1 MASAVGAVALAAELE
16 RLKRVI
22 DTLVVEAARCADVSP
37 LAEAARCVWRTSEE
51 IARLSPGGLATGRLP
66 LVNDE
71 LEAIRRDT
79 GDAISRIVDAA
90 DRLLALDF
98 SHPETAAAA
107 VTEEAIG
114 ILEACCVGDI
124 TNQRVT
130 KAAGI
135 LEVVRD
141 RVRLFAEA
149 CGDTAPESETA
160 ADVATREGLLFGPE
174 AEAVEQAEIDRR
186 FVRRD

>member
-1 MASAVGAVALAAELE
+1 MTSAVGAVALAAELE

-37 LAEAARCVWRTSEE
+37 LAEAARCVGRTSEE

-79 GDAISRIVDAA
+79 GHAVSRIVDAA
-90 DRLLALDF
+90 DRLLGLDF
-98 SHPETAAAA
+98 SDTETTATV
-107 VTEEAIG
+107 VTEEAIA

-135 LEVVRD
+135 LDVVRD

-149 CGDTAPESETA
+149 CGDTGLEPETA
-160 ADVATREGLLFGPE
+160 DDVAIREGLLFGPE
-174 AEAVEQAEIDRR
+174 LKAVDQSEIDRR
-186 FVRRD
+186 FAERD